1 MKKIFKRFLAY
12 AIDMLIIIT
21 IITCVSNIQIINR
34 QLKNY
39 NKYYDEYQELYTNY
53 QTFETDFEKYYKDK
67 KITSDEYEELTKDNS
82 SYQKELE
89 KYYKDKKITSKE
101 YNKIIENTT
110 SNFQKEYKK
119 LYYNLNKYSTV
130 YNIICILVILLYFVG
145 FNILTDGQ
153 TLGKKILKLQIV
165 SNNNSKVSFINY
177 LIRTIILYNPIYY
190 LAMIIGP
197 YMFNINNFYTWA
209 IIWSNIKN
217 YLQIII
223 IIMIIIRID
232 GRGLHDILANTK
244 VISLVEEENNLV
256 EELNNKED
264 TTLENNK
271 EEQVE
276 IIRPKK
282 KIKKRKTN
290 KKIIIDD
297 QSNKEDE

>member
-1 MKKIFKRFLAY
+1 MKKIFKRLLAY
-12 AIDMLIIIT
+12 IIDMLIVIT
-21 IITCVSNIQIINR
+21 IITCISNVEIINR

-39 NKYYDEYQELYTNY
+39 NKYYDDYQELYNNY
-53 QTFETDFEKYYKDK
+53 QNFEIDFQKYYKDK
-67 KITSDEYEELTKDNS
+67 KMTKEEYNNLIENNSLYKTELD
-82 SYQKELE
+82 
-89 KYYKDKKITSKE
+89 KYYKDDKITSKE
-101 YNKIIENTT
+101 YNKIIKNTRV
-110 SNFQKEYKK
+110 SFQKEYKK
-119 LYYNLNKYSTV
+119 IYYKLNKYSTI
-130 YNIICILVILLYFVG
+130 YNIICILVILLYFIG
-145 FNILTDGQ
+145 FNIITNGQ

-244 VISLVEEENNLV
+244 VISLEIKENNIIKETDNVEET
-256 EELNNKED
+256 K
-264 TTLENNK
+264 LEIDE

-282 KIKKRKTN
+282 KIKKRKN
-290 KKIIIDD
+290 NRKIIIDD
-297 QSNKEDE
+297 QNNKEDE